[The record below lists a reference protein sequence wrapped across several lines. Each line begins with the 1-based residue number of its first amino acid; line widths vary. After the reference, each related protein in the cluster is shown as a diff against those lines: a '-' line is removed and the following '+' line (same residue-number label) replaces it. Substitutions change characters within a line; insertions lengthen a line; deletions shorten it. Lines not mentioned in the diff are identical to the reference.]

1 MPIEIK
7 VQACYRFRLPKAW
20 GAAERSEAE
29 GLYYPFRAHMRLT
42 AQKYMCLKALP
53 EKAWPSSK
61 GGLRDSGGR
70 EHVETVFISVD
81 KNPSAY

>member
-1 MPIEIK
+1 MLSF
-7 VQACYRFRLPKAW
+7 QAPQGW

-29 GLYYPFRAHMRLT
+29 GLFYRFKAHRRLT

-53 EKAWPSSK
+53 EKAWPSSI